1 MAIVDGRVVD
11 GDGEAMAYDY
21 RNGYEHELARREALG
36 GALGTPVTIV
46 SLLAA
51 ALAAM
56 LGGLR
61 DDAIGLDV
69 AAFWAVAAVALIFL
83 IRSVDHLARSLHG
96 HTYKAIESPL
106 RLRRHHDELRAWHQ
120 QYGEGPLRGDREFAE
135 YLEKTYAEATE
146 HNQRINE
153 YRGDQLYLGQR
164 WMIVA
169 AIATGA
175 AWTACVANQQLH
187 DEPPQRVVVTELHL
201 DRSQAPMSSK
211 PATPPP
217 PKPEP
222 PPLRD
227 LRQGHV
233 PRPSSTGAAP
243 TRPQR

>member
-1 MAIVDGRVVD
+1 MFVRESLMVGGKTLTIETGRLAKQASGAVLVTYGESVV
-11 GDGEAMAYDY
+11 
-21 RNGYEHELARREALG
+21 L
-36 GALGTPVTIV
+36 VTAV
-46 SLLAA
+46 STEE
-51 ALAAM
+51 
-56 LGGLR
+56 R
-61 DDAIGLDV
+61 PGLD
-69 AAFWAVAAVALIFL
+69 FF
-83 IRSVDHLARSLHG
+83 
-96 HTYKAIESPL
+96 PL
-106 RLRRHHDELRAWHQ
+106 TC
-120 QYGEGPLRGDREFAE
+120 E

-175 AWTACVANQQLH
+175 AWTAFVANQQLH